1 MSSDQARR
9 SFPPL
14 RRRLFLAT
22 VLIVIA
28 SIGIA
33 FAVGVILTRQSVESA
48 NLDGLFRQAL
58 LIKNNQESAGIYPFS
73 PANQRQL
80 NRFLEAQKE
89 QVRVFPLNKPTTYL
103 SEQQRL
109 DLIRSGVVK
118 GTVTVGGERYLVAGA
133 AKIDKRPGTGFV
145 LLRPASLK
153 TAGWGPFLRALVIAG
168 VIGAA
173 LAALGSLMMA
183 RWIAGPVKRV
193 VEASRSLA
201 EGLSPDP
208 VPVGGSAELA
218 TLAQTF
224 NDMARQLSQ
233 AREAERNFLLSVSHE
248 LKTPL
253 AAIRGYA
260 EGLEDG
266 VFTADEAVDTIR
278 EEARRLERLVRD
290 LLDLARMNRRE
301 FVVHREQVDLRDVAR
316 EVARRYEADARTAGV
331 ELECSADEPA
341 PAIAD
346 QDRVLQIVSNLV
358 ENALR
363 STPAGGT
370 VRVRA
375 EVGML
380 VVEDTGVG
388 LAPEDVP
395 HTFERFYLY
404 DRNPDGRARIGSGLG
419 LAIVK
424 ELTERMGGTVS
435 VDSEVGRGTTFV
447 VRLPRGGSAEG
458 LTEPVG
464 PAATRRV

>member
-1 MSSDQARR
+1 VTRKRR

-22 VLIVIA
+22 VLIVIV

-33 FAVGVILTRQSVESA
+33 FGVGVVLTRSAVETA
-48 NLDGLFRQAL
+48 NVDGLARQAQ
-58 LIKNNQESAGIYPFS
+58 LIKNQQESGIYPFS
-73 PANQRQL
+73 PANVKKL
-80 NRFLEAQKE
+80 GSFLAKQHEE
-89 QVRVFPLNKPTTYL
+89 IHLFPVAKSTPYL
-103 SEQQRL
+103 ADSQRL
-109 DLIRSGVVK
+109 ELQHGSSVK
-118 GTVTVGGERYLVAGA
+118 GTSTVAGTRYLDA
-133 AKIDKRPGTGFV
+133 AATVQGRPGKGFV

-153 TAGWGPFLRALVIAG
+153 TAGWGPFLRALLIAG
-168 VIGAA
+168 AIGAA
-173 LAALGSLMMA
+173 LAALGSLIIA
-183 RWIAGPVKRV
+183 RWISGPVRRV
-193 VEASRSLA
+193 AEASRSLA
-201 EGLSPDP
+201 EGISPEP
-208 VPVGGSAELA
+208 VPLGGSAELA
-218 TLAQTF
+218 VLAQTF
-224 NDMARQLSQ
+224 NDMAAQLNQ

-260 EGLEDG
+260 EGLDEG
-266 VFTADEAVDTIR
+266 VFTSDEAAETIR

-301 FVVHREQVDLRDVAR
+301 FVVHRERIDLGQVAR
-316 EVARRYEADARTAGV
+316 EVTRRYDAEARAADV
-331 ELECSADEPA
+331 ELECVADGPA

-346 QDRVLQIVSNLV
+346 PDRALQVVSNLV

-363 STPAGGT
+363 STPAGGS

-375 EVGML
+375 EAGTL

-395 HTFERFYLY
+395 HTFERFYLH

-424 ELTERMGGTVS
+424 ELTERMGGSVD
-435 VDSEVGRGTTFV
+435 VDSEAGRGTTFV
-447 VRLPRGGSAEG
+447 VRLPIASPAGE
-458 LTEPVG
+458 LV
-464 PAATRRV
+464 PAAT